1 MAMLTY
7 NHTKRPSF
15 ADLLQLFKQKY
26 ESMFK
31 EISAKYGYD
40 TPGFEDFDDG
50 LRLTKTISPY
60 QSKPV
65 ANKKQDMLKKLMEER
80 SFTNVN
86 NLRKFLTFYR
96 YKIDLMNRLIKEF
109 TNNTYSCLKNVYK
122 YMLMY
127 LSVAAFISRTIQHV
141 KDLKNKKIQTPDG
154 TLTENDFE
162 DVHINEVRTL
172 LKDFIAKHEVSMTK
186 FRAVL
191 EKQISS
197 KITKSYM
204 SR

>member
-1 MAMLTY
+1 MY
-7 NHTKRPSF
+7 K
-15 ADLLQLFKQKY
+15 D
-26 ESMFK
+26 
-31 EISAKYGYD
+31 ISAKYGYEM
-40 TPGFEDFDDG
+40 PGFEDFDDG

-60 QSKPV
+60 QSKPPV
-65 ANKKQDMLKKLMEER
+65 GNKKQDMLKKLMEER

-86 NLRKFLTFYR
+86 NVRKFLTFYR

-127 LSVAAFISRTIQHV
+127 LSVAAFISRSIQHV
-141 KDLKNKKIQTPDG
+141 KELKMQKIQLPDG

-162 DVHINEVRTL
+162 EMHINEVRTL
-172 LKDFIAKHEVSMTK
+172 LKDFVAKHEVSMSK

-191 EKQISS
+191 
-197 KITKSYM
+197 
-204 SR
+204 

>member
-1 MAMLTY
+1 MY
-7 NHTKRPSF
+7 K
-15 ADLLQLFKQKY
+15 D
-26 ESMFK
+26 
-31 EISAKYGYD
+31 ISVKYGYEM
-40 TPGFEDFDDG
+40 PGFEDFDDG

-60 QSKPV
+60 QSKPNV
-65 ANKKQDMLKKLMEER
+65 NKKQDMLKKLMEER

-86 NLRKFLTFYR
+86 NLRKYLTFFR

-127 LSVAAFISRTIQHV
+127 LSVAAFISRSIQHV
-141 KDLKNKKIQTPDG
+141 KDLKVQKVQLPDG

-162 DVHINEVRTL
+162 DIHINEVRTL
-172 LKDFIAKHEVSMTK
+172 LKDFITKHEVSMSK

-191 EKQISS
+191 
-197 KITKSYM
+197 
-204 SR
+204 